1 MPVNLWG
8 HYNFKID
15 IVIHMVILIK
25 AAQLILSLSIL
36 VIIHEFGH
44 FIFSKAFKCRV
55 EKFYLFFNPWFSLF
69 KFQRGETEYG
79 VGWLPLGGYVKISGM
94 IDESMD
100 KEAMKLPPQPWEFRS
115 KPSWQRLIIMIG
127 GVLFNLI
134 LAIIIYSA
142 VLFVWGDQYL
152 PTKNVKYGIA
162 VSETGK
168 EMGLRNG
175 DKIISVDGME
185 IEDFNKI
192 VPVIVLNGAKT
203 IEVLRNDETLSVPVK
218 SEIIPKLLKDKF
230 VISLRI
236 PFVCKVIGFGKDSP
250 ARDAGFEIGDE
261 ILSVNGSGFKFYDEF
276 SDTLTMS
283 KGKTITILLKRGGAE
298 KSTAVK
304 IGSAGVL
311 GIQREYKIDGLFEF
325 KTITYGFFESIPAG
339 ISKGYNAVGNYL
351 KQFKLLFAPETKA
364 YESLGG
370 FIAIGNI
377 FPSVWDWESFWNLT
391 AFLSIILAVMNILPI
406 PALDGGHVLFLL
418 FEMITGRKPSDKFL
432 EYAQVVGMVILF
444 SLLLYANGNDFW
456 KWYQGK
462 F

>member
-1 MPVNLWG
+1 
-8 HYNFKID
+8 
-15 IVIHMVILIK
+15 MVILIK

-55 EKFYLFFNPWFSLF
+55 EKFYLFFDPWFSLF
-69 KFQRGETEYG
+69 KFKKGDTEYG

-100 KEAMKLPPQPWEFRS
+100 KEQMKLPAEPWEFRS

-134 LAIIIYSA
+134 LAVILYSA

-175 DKIISVDGME
+175 DKIISVDGKE
-185 IEDFNKI
+185 VEDFNKI
-192 VPVIVLNGAKT
+192 VSVIILNDAKT
-203 IEVLRNDETLSVPVK
+203 IEVQRNDERVVVPVK
-218 SEIIPKLLKDKF
+218 EEIIAKLLKDKY
-230 VISLRI
+230 IITLRI
-236 PFVCKVIGFGKDSP
+236 PYVCKVIGFGKDSP
-250 ARDAGFEIGDE
+250 ARDAGLAIGDE
-261 ILSVNGSGFKFYDEF
+261 VLALNGSTFKYYDEF
-276 SDTLTMS
+276 ADSLATS
-283 KGKTITILLKRGGAE
+283 KGKTISVLVKRGGEE
-298 KSTAVK
+298 KTLPVK
-304 IGSAGVL
+304 IGESGML
-311 GIQREYKIDGLFEF
+311 GIQREYNIEGIFEF
-325 KTITYGFFESIPAG
+325 KTITYGFLESIPAG
-339 ISKGYNAVGNYL
+339 VSKGYHAVGNYL

-370 FIAIGNI
+370 FMAIGNI
-377 FPSVWDWESFWNLT
+377 FPSIWDWESFWNLT

-406 PALDGGHVLFLL
+406 PALDGGHVMFLL
-418 FEMITGRKPSDKFL
+418 FEIITGRKPSDKFL
-432 EYAQVVGMVILF
+432 EYAQIVGMVILF